1 MSTVWA
7 IIGLMKIQD
16 LAKQKPYLFWSTTDY
31 DALNEE
37 AIVEGIL
44 NYGDWDDVQK
54 LFKILGLKKT
64 AEIFRKQINGKRIN
78 YDPKILNYFKL
89 YFDRYAS

>member
-1 MSTVWA
+1 
-7 IIGLMKIQD
+7 MKIQD
-16 LAKQKPYLFWSTTDY
+16 LAREKPYLFWSTTNY

-54 LFKILGLKKT
+54 LFKVLGLKRT
-64 AEIFRKQINGKRIN
+64 ALIFKKNIKGFRCN
-78 YDPKILNYFKL
+78 YRAETVNYFKL
-89 YFDRYAS
+89 YFDKYA